1 MQFNGRLS
9 GGTMATG
16 ILLDSA
22 GDAIQSVRRDPY
34 VLGGAPAVAEASVAG
49 ARGLGGGEGGAV
61 DADPTTEEYD
71 DDLGLWTAPFWMAD
85 IDSRVVRR
93 TSSLFREA
101 AAAATER
108 KSTGAVCSTATQ
120 SSTAHGYG
128 PHFAYRERALAADE
142 GVARNL
148 AASRLPPVEKRKKF
162 VARGKLPSPGQGPS
176 VEVRAKSWFRL
187 FFWAERGATGEDGN
201 AGGAAG
207 VDGVLTSV
215 EGGDPGYEETSK
227 MVAEAALLMAMRRDE
242 LPWHRREGGG
252 VGGVV
257 TPAFGIGQPL
267 IASLRNRG
275 LRFVEH
281 QLPDSPSEEGS
292 GPGAAMYAAVA
303 PAPVRAGALIS
314 HIAAQGAP
322 SASRSAPDRV

>member
-1 MQFNGRLS
+1 MEPPQAQAACAHSCSSMAGSRR
-9 GGTMATG
+9 TMATG

-22 GDAIQSVRRDPY
+22 GDAIQSVRRDICARRGAGCCRSSSPGRE
-34 VLGGAPAVAEASVAG
+34 VLVAAKAVLSMPTRPPKSTTTTSASGRPPSGWQTSILVSCAAPAALS
-49 ARGLGGGEGGAV
+49 RGGGCCDRA
-61 DADPTTEEYD
+61 
-71 DDLGLWTAPFWMAD
+71 
-85 IDSRVVRR
+85 
-93 TSSLFREA
+93 
-101 AAAATER
+101 

-227 MVAEAALLMAMRRDE
+227 MVAEAAIE
-242 LPWHRREGGG
+242 LHE
-252 VGGVV
+252 
-257 TPAFGIGQPL
+257 
-267 IASLRNRG
+267 
-275 LRFVEH
+275 
-281 QLPDSPSEEGS
+281 
-292 GPGAAMYAAVA
+292 
-303 PAPVRAGALIS
+303 
-314 HIAAQGAP
+314 
-322 SASRSAPDRV
+322 